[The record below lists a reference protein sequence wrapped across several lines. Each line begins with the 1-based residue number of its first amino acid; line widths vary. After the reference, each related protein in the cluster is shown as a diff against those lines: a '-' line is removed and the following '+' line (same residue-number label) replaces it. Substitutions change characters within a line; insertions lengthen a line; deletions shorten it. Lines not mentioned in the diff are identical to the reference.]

1 MLEITEKASEMIKD
15 FLKGREPVP
24 PIRIMLTPGGCSGPS
39 LGMALDALQE
49 NDQEFDD
56 RGVKFVIETALYEK
70 SKPIMVDYVTS
81 EMGSGFNITSSLPV
95 MPSSCGS
102 SCTC

>member
-15 FLKGREPVP
+15 FLKDREGPP
-24 PIRIMLTPGGCSGPS
+24 PIRIMLSQGGCSGPA
-39 LGMALDALQE
+39 LGLALDESKE
-49 NDQEFDD
+49 NDQEFED
-56 RGVKFVIETALYEK
+56 RGIKFVIENSLYDRV
-70 SKPIMVDYVTS
+70 KPISIDYVTS
-81 EMGSGFNITSSLPV
+81 EMGSGFDLKSNLPV